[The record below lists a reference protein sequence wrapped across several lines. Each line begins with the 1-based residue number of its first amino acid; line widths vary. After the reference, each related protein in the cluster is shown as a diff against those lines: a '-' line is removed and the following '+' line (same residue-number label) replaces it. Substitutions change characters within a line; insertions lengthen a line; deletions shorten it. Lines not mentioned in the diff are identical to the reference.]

1 MEILFASALPIE
13 ATISNFYE
21 RYGVLEYW
29 LVDARNRLVE
39 V

>member
-13 ATISNFYE
+13 ATISNIYE
-21 RYGVLEYW
+21 RYGGLEYW
-29 LVDARNRLVE
+29 LVDARTRLVE